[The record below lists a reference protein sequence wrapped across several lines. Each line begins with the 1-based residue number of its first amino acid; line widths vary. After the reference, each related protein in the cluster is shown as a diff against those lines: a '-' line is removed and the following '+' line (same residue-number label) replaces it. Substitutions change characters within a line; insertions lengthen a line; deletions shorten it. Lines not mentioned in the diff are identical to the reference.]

1 MKYNIFIILLLTLY
15 IFDTSNAQTLA
26 DYLEVASEKNPQ
38 LKAKYTDFEVA
49 LQQVAQVNF
58 LPDPNISLGYFI
70 SPVETRVGA
79 QQTRIGLSQ
88 MFPWFGTLKTAEN
101 VSKLQA
107 EATYQEFLNA
117 KNQLFMQVKTAY
129 YPLYEVKR
137 KIILQKENLAILNSY
152 KQLATTGFK
161 NSKNSMVDVIRV
173 EIMIENIQTD
183 IKLLQDQ
190 IKPLET
196 QFNILLNRP
205 DSLSVLVA
213 DSLFL
218 IDYQELRDF
227 ENHPVLQSFDL
238 KIQATQQAEIL
249 AQKQRMPKFGLGLDY
264 VIVAERNDMA
274 VPDNG
279 KDVFMP
285 MVSMSLPIYRKKYD
299 AAVKETQLKQTA
311 LNYYKESFE
320 NQLVAEFEQTLY
332 NLKKS
337 EELLRLYDKQT
348 QNTQQAINLL
358 MIAYANLG
366 KDFEDILRMQ
376 QELLKY
382 QIAEANAL
390 TLFYISLAKLD
401 YLTSKTE

>member
-1 MKYNIFIILLLTLY
+1 
-15 IFDTSNAQTLA
+15 
-26 DYLEVASEKNPQ
+26 
-38 LKAKYTDFEVA
+38 
-49 LQQVAQVNF
+49 
-58 LPDPNISLGYFI
+58 
-70 SPVETRVGA
+70 
-79 QQTRIGLSQ
+79 
-88 MFPWFGTLKTAEN
+88 
-101 VSKLQA
+101 
-107 EATYQEFLNA
+107 
-117 KNQLFMQVKTAY
+117 
-129 YPLYEVKR
+129 
-137 KIILQKENLAILNSY
+137 
-152 KQLATTGFK
+152 
-161 NSKNSMVDVIRV
+161 
-173 EIMIENIQTD
+173 
-183 IKLLQDQ
+183 LQDQ

-238 KIQATQQAEIL
+238 KIQSAQQAEIL

-264 VIVAERNDMA
+264 VIVAKRNDMD

-279 KDVFMP
+279 KDAFMP
-285 MVSMSLPIYRKKYD
+285 MLSMSLPIYRKKYD
-299 AAVKETQLKQTA
+299 AAVKEIQLKQTA

>member
-1 MKYNIFIILLLTLY
+1 
-15 IFDTSNAQTLA
+15 
-26 DYLEVASEKNPQ
+26 
-38 LKAKYTDFEVA
+38 
-49 LQQVAQVNF
+49 
-58 LPDPNISLGYFI
+58 
-70 SPVETRVGA
+70 
-79 QQTRIGLSQ
+79 
-88 MFPWFGTLKTAEN
+88 
-101 VSKLQA
+101 
-107 EATYQEFLNA
+107 
-117 KNQLFMQVKTAY
+117 
-129 YPLYEVKR
+129 
-137 KIILQKENLAILNSY
+137 
-152 KQLATTGFK
+152 
-161 NSKNSMVDVIRV
+161 MVDVIRV

-238 KIQATQQAEIL
+238 KIQSAQQAEIL

-264 VIVAERNDMA
+264 VIVAKRNDMD

-279 KDVFMP
+279 KDAFMP
-285 MVSMSLPIYRKKYD
+285 MLSMSLPIYRKKYD
-299 AAVKETQLKQTA
+299 AAVKEIQLKQTA